1 MRVLSGVRGA
11 AGPHRVGR
19 IAVVRVPTTA
29 GASRGGHRGGE
40 NSMGQ
45 TEGEIVNE
53 SNIHAG
59 LDGLC
64 LVFSVVVLLVAIY
77 AMTLTIRDYRRSK
90 S

>member
-1 MRVLSGVRGA
+1 
-11 AGPHRVGR
+11 
-19 IAVVRVPTTA
+19 
-29 GASRGGHRGGE
+29 
-40 NSMGQ
+40 MGQ

-59 LDGLC
+59 LNGLC

>member
-1 MRVLSGVRGA
+1 M
-11 AGPHRVGR
+11 
-19 IAVVRVPTTA
+19 
-29 GASRGGHRGGE
+29 
-40 NSMGQ
+40 
-45 TEGEIVNE
+45 TEPNV
-53 SNIHAG
+53 HAG